1 MSYDLVV
8 IGSGPGGYVAS
19 IRAAQLGMKVLCVEK
34 EASFGG
40 TCLNVGC
47 IPSKALLESSD
58 HFFKIKNEWKEHGI
72 NASEVTLGFDVM
84 QARKN
89 KIVTQLTGGIR
100 MLLKKNKV
108 ESKTGTACINKD
120 KSVTITSGNSKE
132 TVQAKNI
139 IIATGSVPTSLPH
152 LPIDQKT
159 ILDSTGALA
168 LQKIPEKLVVVGG
181 GAIGLEM
188 GSVYARLG
196 SQVTVIEATDRII
209 PTMDADL
216 SP

>member
-1 MSYDLVV
+1 MEGDFVSYDLVV

-132 TVQAKNI
+132 TVQAKI
-139 IIATGSVPTSLPH
+139 SSLPREVFRQVF
-152 LPIDQKT
+152 LIYP
-159 ILDSTGALA
+159 STKKQFWIRPGLWPFKAFRKNLWLWA
-168 LQKIPEKLVVVGG
+168 GVPLVWKWVLCMP
-181 GAIGLEM
+181 AWE
-188 GSVYARLG
+188 AR
-196 SQVTVIEATDRII
+196 
-209 PTMDADL
+209 
-216 SP
+216 